1 LIANPFI
8 RHLVLYGD
16 DVQGHFPGDA
26 IWKLFENG
34 VDTHS
39 RIKGAIGARPVLKN
53 LTQIEVDQFRSQVS
67 VSNLSPTDGPNWLT
81 THVSN
86 LHQLSSPAFDSG
98 LRIELVKPVIA
109 EPAKR
114 LKLDRSGYFVI
125 MAMQGSVQP
134 LVVEHYTN
142 DGVLRNV
149 IEGTEAASICAT
161 IIEKKLVSQLDHAAY
176 LGRELARA
184 EASITSKSPYVQDKA
199 QGHSDACTE
208 WC

>member
-1 LIANPFI
+1 M
-8 RHLVLYGD
+8 
-16 DVQGHFPGDA
+16 
-26 IWKLFENG
+26 
-34 VDTHS
+34 
-39 RIKGAIGARPVLKN
+39 KN

-67 VSNLSPTDGPNWLT
+67 VSNLSPTDEPNWLA

-86 LHQLSSPAFDSG
+86 LNQLASPAYDSG
-98 LRIELVKPVIA
+98 LRVELVKPVKA

-125 MAMQGSVQP
+125 MAMQGRALP

-149 IEGTEAASICAT
+149 VEGTEAASIYAT
-161 IIEKKLVSQLDHAAY
+161 IIERKLVSQLDHAAY

-184 EASITSKSPYVQDKA
+184 EASLTSKRPYVQDKA
-199 QGHSDACTE
+199 QGHSNACTE
-208 WC
+208 CC